1 MILLR
6 GDLWRRPEFL
16 KVWAAQAVSE
26 FGSRFARDGLPLTA
40 VLLLRAAPPAV
51 GLLAACATAPRVVV
65 GLLAGGAIDRSR
77 RRRTMIVC
85 DLARAAVLVTVPL
98 AALAGALTLAQLCVV
113 AALVGAGSV
122 VFDIANQAYVPE
134 LVDAGHLAEGNTKLG
149 ATAAAADVGGPAA
162 TGLVVQL
169 LGAPAAV
176 GATSLSYLASA
187 ASLALVRDGEGAG
200 RGARGRS
207 GLRDFRTGL
216 RAVWDHP
223 VIRPVCLM
231 DASATVFVSMFAALY
246 PFIALRELHL
256 TPAMFGATFAAGGVG
271 ALAGAAARPLVMAR
285 LGLGPTALAAAV
297 LAGAASFVIPLTRA
311 PPVTAAVVLALAQFV
326 GDAFSTLTRVAVTT
340 LRQVSFGQERL
351 GRVGA
356 VFQVTG
362 GAAAMTGG
370 LAGGL
375 LGQALGARGAMLI
388 AAAGLT
394 ASALWAVASPLR
406 TLRDTPAPPAEED
419 EDGPEGA

>member
-1 MILLR
+1 MTMMS
-6 GDLWRRPEFL
+6 GHLWRRPEFL
-16 KVWAAQAVSE
+16 KLWLAQAVSE

-40 VLLLRAAPPAV
+40 VLLLRATPSGV
-51 GLLAACATAPRVVV
+51 GVLAACATAPRVAV
-65 GLLAGGAIDRSR
+65 GLLAGGAVDRSR

-85 DLARAAVLVTVPL
+85 DLVRAAILVSVPA
-98 AALAGALTLAQLCVV
+98 AALLHVLALPQLWIV

-134 LVDAGHLAEGNTKLG
+134 LVDGDHLAEANTKLG
-149 ATAAAADVGGPAA
+149 ATAAVADVGGPAA
-162 TGLVVQL
+162 TGVVVQL
-169 LGAPAAV
+169 LGAPIAV
-176 GATSLSYLASA
+176 GATSLGYLVSA
-187 ASLALVRDGEGAG
+187 LSLSRMRDQE
-200 RGARGRS
+200 ARRRSERRS
-207 GLRDFRTGL
+207 GLQDFGIGW
-216 RAVWDHP
+216 RAIWDHP

-256 TPAMFGATFAAGGVG
+256 TPALFGATFAAGGLG
-271 ALAGAAARPLVMAR
+271 ALAGAVARPWIMGR
-285 LGLGPTALAAAV
+285 LGIGPTALVAAL
-297 LAGAASFVIPLTRA
+297 LAGAASFAIPLVHA
-311 PPVTAAVVLALAQFV
+311 PPVIAALVLGASQFV
-326 GDAFSTLTRVAVTT
+326 GDGFSTLTRVAVTT

-351 GRVGA
+351 GRIGA

-362 GAAAMTGG
+362 GAAAMVGG

-375 LGQALGARGAMLI
+375 LGQGLGPRTAMLI

-406 TLRDTPAPPAEED
+406 TLRDTPAPPRE
-419 EDGPEGA
+419 

>member
-1 MILLR
+1 MSILR

-16 KVWAAQAVSE
+16 KVWFAQAVSE

-51 GLLAACATAPRVVV
+51 GLLAAFATAPRVLV
-65 GLLAGGAIDRSR
+65 GLFAGGMVDRSR

-85 DLARAAVLVTVPL
+85 DFARAAVLVTVPAA
-98 AALAGALTLAQLCVV
+98 AALHLLSLTQLCVV
-113 AALVGAGSV
+113 AGLVGAGSV

-149 ATAAAADVGGPAA
+149 ATAAVADVGGPAA
-162 TGLVVQL
+162 TGLAVQL
-169 LGAPAAV
+169 LGAPLAV
-176 GATSLSYLASA
+176 GATSIGYLVSA
-187 ASLALVRDGEGAG
+187 VSLLRVREEEVRREQAV
-200 RGARGRS
+200 RS

-216 RAVWDHP
+216 SAIWEHP
-223 VIRPVCLM
+223 VIRPVCMM

-271 ALAGAAARPLVMAR
+271 ALAGAAARPWVMAR
-285 LGLGPTALAAAV
+285 LGLGPSALAAAV
-297 LAGAASFVIPLTRA
+297 LAGAASFAIPLVHA
-311 PPVTAAVVLALAQFV
+311 PPLIAAVVLGASQFV
-326 GDAFSTLTRVAVTT
+326 GDGFSTLTRVAVTT
-340 LRQVSFGQERL
+340 LRQVSFGQDRL

-362 GAAAMTGG
+362 GAAAMIGG

-375 LGQALGARGAMLI
+375 LGAVLGPRDAMLI
-388 AAAGLT
+388 AAAGVT

-406 TLRDTPAPPAEED
+406 TLRDTPVPPDAAPA
-419 EDGPEGA
+419 A